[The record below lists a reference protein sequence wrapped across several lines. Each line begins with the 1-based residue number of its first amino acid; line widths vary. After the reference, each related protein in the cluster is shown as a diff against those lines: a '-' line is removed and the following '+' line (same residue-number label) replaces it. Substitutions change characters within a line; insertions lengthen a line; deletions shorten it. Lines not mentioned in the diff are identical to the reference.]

1 MSLKKTEYVLLPV
14 WIINYEY
21 KGEHYRFAM
30 NGQTGK
36 TVGVLPVSK
45 AKAGIMVGSILGVL
59 WGLLTAFG
67 GVF

>member
-14 WIINYEY
+14 WVINYEY
-21 KGEHYRFAM
+21 KGQHYTFAM

-36 TVGVLPVSK
+36 MVGVLPVSK
-45 AKAGIMVGSILGVL
+45 AKAGIMFGSIMAVI
-59 WGLLTAFG
+59 WGLLTVFG